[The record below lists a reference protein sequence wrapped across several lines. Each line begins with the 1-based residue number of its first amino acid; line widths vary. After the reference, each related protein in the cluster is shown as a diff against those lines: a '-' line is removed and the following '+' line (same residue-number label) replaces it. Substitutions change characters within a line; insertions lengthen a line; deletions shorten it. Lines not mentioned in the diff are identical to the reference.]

1 MPPLDYKNIGIDEGG
16 SMFILDLFSG
26 AGGLAE
32 GFISEGFIPVA
43 HVEMDRDA
51 INTLHT
57 RITYHYLK
65 RENKLDIYIKYLDKK
80 ISRDDLYKVLPLEI
94 ADTVIHDMLSADSL
108 DSICQKIDINMK
120 RLNCSDLDVL
130 IGGPPC
136 QTYSLISRSTKNYQ
150 NENDQ
155 RNHLYKLYAK
165 ILKRYRP
172 KFFVFEN
179 VPGLKSVNGGTVLK
193 ELLSIISEQGYTV
206 DLKELDASDFGVL
219 QKRTRIIITGWRKE
233 YSLNRIEYEHKT
245 YKNAVVNDLLTDLV
259 PIKPGEENNKYISEP
274 TPYLF
279 ESGLRSIFEI
289 PLTQHMCRYHNENDR
304 EIYRIAIRLWNEEGK
319 RLVYSNLPHHLI
331 TRKNPHVFTDK
342 YKVVAG
348 NAPYSHTIIAHIAK
362 DGHYYIHPDIEQARS
377 ISVREAARLQS
388 FPDDYFFEGS
398 RLKVF
403 TQIGNAVP
411 PLMAKQIARTIK
423 EALSNVR

>member
-1 MPPLDYKNIGIDEGG
+1 
-16 SMFILDLFSG
+16 MFILDLFSG

-32 GFISEGFIPVA
+32 GFISEGFIPVG
-43 HVEMDRDA
+43 HIEMDGDA

-57 RITYHYLK
+57 RIVYHFLK
-65 RENKLDIYIKYLDKK
+65 SENKLDTYIQYLNKK
-80 ISRDDLYKVLPLEI
+80 ISRETLYETLPSEI
-94 ADTVIHDMLSADSL
+94 ANTVIHDKLSSDSL
-108 DSICQKIDINMK
+108 DSICKKIDTNMK
-120 RLNCSDLDVL
+120 YFNCSDLDVL

-155 RNHLYKLYAK
+155 RNHLYKIYAK
-165 ILKRYRP
+165 ILKRYQP

-179 VPGLKSVNGGTVLK
+179 VPGLKNVNGGTIFK
-193 ELLSIISEQGYTV
+193 ELINLISEQGYIV
-206 DLKELDASDFGVL
+206 DPKELDASDFGVL

-233 YSLNRIEYEHKT
+233 CALKGIEYKHNI
-245 YKNAVVNDLLTDLV
+245 YKNTIVNDLFTDLV
-259 PIKPGEENNKYISEP
+259 PISPGTENNTYKSGP
-274 TPYLF
+274 TPYLY
-279 ESGLRSIFEI
+279 ESGLRSLLEI
-289 PLTQHMCRYHNENDR
+289 PLTHHVCRYHNENDR

-319 RLVYSNLPHHLI
+319 RLVYSDLPPHLI
-331 TRKNPHVFTDK
+331 TRTNPHIFTDK

-348 NAPYSHTIIAHIAK
+348 NAPYSHTVIAHIAK

-377 ISVREAARLQS
+377 ISVREAARIQS
-388 FPDDYFFEGS
+388 FPDDFYFEGS
-398 RLKVF
+398 RMKVF

-423 EALSNVR
+423 EALANVK